1 MGFVKKLIF
10 SVVTL
15 FRKNKLDRIQKE
27 IEKTKISKEDS
38 EEAVEFLRKFS
49 KRESLYTYI
58 YNKEKLNANY
68 K

>member
-27 IEKTKISKEDS
+27 IEKQKLVKKI
-38 EEAVEFLRKFS
+38 RKRPWNSYENFP
-49 KRESLYTYI
+49 RENLSIYI
-58 YNKEKLNANY
+58 YI
-68 K
+68 